1 MTTPRVTFGATPLE
15 GGQYLRP
22 GEAGSAVFLDRGA
35 RAPAQAVRLG
45 DASSVAS
52 LNVCVASSAVF
63 LGYWRSARPALLH

>member
-1 MTTPRVTFGATPLE
+1 MSTPRVTFGATPLA

-35 RAPAQAVRLG
+35 RASKRALWVG
-45 DASSVAS
+45 IASPVAPQS
-52 LNVCVASSAVF
+52 RSIAASPVF

>member
-35 RAPAQAVRLG
+35 RAPDRSSAVR
-45 DASSVAS
+45 DASPAAS
-52 LNVCVASSAVF
+52 LNSRGASSPVF
-63 LGYWRSARPALLH
+63 LGHWRSARPALLH